1 MDHFTRKPSFTK
13 KQADLF
19 FPPDFA
25 YAFPVAMQISHK
37 YSLIYVI
44 TKMGL
49 LFVYNLEIATL
60 VYRNKISPDHIFL
73 TSEASS
79 IRGFYAVNRC
89 GQVLLAT
96 VNESAIVPF
105 ISGQVVQRF
114 QELFAQTKYKEASE
128 LAADSRQGIL
138 RTPGTISVPVQ
149 AGQTPPL
156 LQYFG
161 TLLNGN
167 HDNIAMGAYM
177 IMPIPASYNLANS
190 LTESHSPKL
199 NAQIGDATV
208 IIVHSRTKNPEEIT
222 RQADI
227 IISANTLKN
236 VKGIFSSEA
245 FVLVKD
251 HTAIE
256 DIIADASTM
265 ETINETISKAKIM
278 VKELIRA
285 AQDKKVRARAW
296 LNDDGVL

>member
-1 MDHFTRKPSFTK
+1 MLMRIWLVLFVLDFLVKKKDRDKLSLVLTDNDLLLFTSTQYQPLTHLIIQTPLTVTNSALAILLEVNPQNYQVIYMDETLYVYLSNNVFQFIDIYVKNLNGKPSFTK

-19 FPPDFA
+19 FPPNFA

-60 VYRNKISPDHIFL
+60 AYRNKISPDHIFL

-96 VNESAIVPF
+96 VNDGTVNLAKRGNLTGAENL
-105 ISGQVVQRF
+105 VVQRF

-138 RTPGTISVPVQ
+138 RTLGTISVPVQ
-149 AGQTPPL
+149 AGQMPPL

-177 IMPIPASYNLANS
+177 IMPIPASYN
-190 LTESHSPKL
+190 
-199 NAQIGDATV
+199 
-208 IIVHSRTKNPEEIT
+208 
-222 RQADI
+222 
-227 IISANTLKN
+227 
-236 VKGIFSSEA
+236 
-245 FVLVKD
+245 
-251 HTAIE
+251 
-256 DIIADASTM
+256 
-265 ETINETISKAKIM
+265 
-278 VKELIRA
+278 
-285 AQDKKVRARAW
+285 
-296 LNDDGVL
+296 